1 MTERNYDDLK
11 KRVDEIIEDGDSY
24 ILVNTPR
31 RTFVDLDNG
40 AFVHS
45 IISSATPLQEAALA
59 ISTLKEAKQ
68 NLEKQGPE
76 GTMLFMDLFAQVFKE
91 D

>member
-40 AFVHS
+40 AFVYS
-45 IISSATPLQEAALA
+45 RISSATPLQEAALA